1 MALYWKKE
9 SNFFFNV
16 VRQVKENNLTLRPN
30 GKYENLMEIISY
42 LNVLITY
49 NKLKSNLGN
58 IMGMGPDNE
67 NTRRY

>member
-1 MALYWKKE
+1 
-9 SNFFFNV
+9 
-16 VRQVKENNLTLRPN
+16 
-30 GKYENLMEIISY
+30 MEIISN
-42 LNVLITY
+42 LNVLIVAY

>member
-1 MALYWKKE
+1 MKE
-9 SNFFFNV
+9 SN
-16 VRQVKENNLTLRPN
+16 LTCKPN

-42 LNVLITY
+42 LNVLITTY

-67 NTRRY
+67 NIIRY